1 MNRTRVTPLPRSL
14 DPLPGESLTGFL
26 LRLSYRLA
34 VPPADLMRR
43 TGLSQGST
51 YVSPVLSTALTA
63 AMIEDFSVA
72 TRLSPAE
79 VEALTLRPL
88 ARHFPPVRQALQKAM
103 KLHWLFGK
111 VTRYCPRC
119 LAGDDSL
126 IQRRY
131 GGTWP
136 ALWRL
141 PDVFLCIEHRCFL
154 EHLCPACGQPIT
166 GNKNRRLISRSAAV
180 GLHPAQCR
188 ASVASTSGQ
197 WSRGQFIAIC
207 GARLDQFTPPDAPSQ
222 QHIDLQARILAK
234 LDPHH
239 PAEQS
244 ARYFSELHLLS
255 SLVIA
260 TWPAGNLQALDPT
273 AITTDRVLAERRSG
287 EEASLAA
294 FTSNAPPV
302 EARACAAILLSA
314 DSIHSAPDRSTAMSP
329 LMPTYES
336 GGRRAQRYNTWEF
349 AFKAARQECSPEFQR
364 AAVTILTK
372 YQHTG
377 QKGRRR
383 PHPQADF
390 CAQHVPAFLLDEWA
404 DRYFTGFPG
413 VAPDSLRRS
422 VAVLLVQR
430 VKGGSAPE
438 AAKFL
443 GINQSGKHTGLVTGL
458 TRHLRSL
465 GLLDKFHSAID
476 SLAEELPR
484 TSLINYR
491 RRREAMLDWTL
502 PTDTWHDLLERTPM
516 PRAQRDIA
524 HDDRKRLSCSI
535 YIWAQVTKGEQRFAP
550 CPPGARSDPG
560 RHYLTRGSSTGYTAL
575 KRTLDTHAKHLSA
588 AIDAGHSTG
597 QIAHSLDN

>member
-1 MNRTRVTPLPRSL
+1 MNRTTVTPLPRSL

-34 VPPADLMRR
+34 VPPADLLRR
-43 TGLSQGST
+43 TGLSHGST
-51 YVSPVLSTALTA
+51 YVSPVLSTGLTVE
-63 AMIEDFSVA
+63 MTEDFSAA
-72 TRLSPAE
+72 TRLSLQE

-88 ARHFPPVRQALQKAM
+88 AHRFPPVRQALQKAM

-111 VTRYCPRC
+111 ITRYCPRC

-126 IQRRY
+126 IQQRY
-131 GGTWP
+131 GGTWH

-141 PDVFLCIEHRCFL
+141 PSLFLCVEHRCFL
-154 EHLCPACGQPIT
+154 EHLCPVCGQPIT
-166 GNKNRRLISRSAAV
+166 GNENRRLISRSAAV

-188 ASVASTSGQ
+188 ASVASASGQ

-207 GARLDQFTPPDAPSQ
+207 GARLDRFIPQDAPSQ

-234 LDPHH
+234 LHPRY

-244 ARYFSELHLLS
+244 ARYFTELHLLS

-260 TWPAGNLQALDPT
+260 TWPAGNLEPPDPT
-273 AITTDRVLAERRSG
+273 TMTTDRVLAERRSG
-287 EEASLAA
+287 EEISPAA

-302 EARACAAILLSA
+302 EARACAAILLNA
-314 DSIHSAPDRSTAMSP
+314 DSIHSAPDRPTAMSP
-329 LMPTYES
+329 LMPPS
-336 GGRRAQRYNTWEF
+336 GGRRAQLYNTWEF
-349 AFKAARQECSPEFQR
+349 AFKTARQDCSPEFQR
-364 AAVTILTK
+364 AAATILTK

-383 PHPQADF
+383 PHPQVDF
-390 CAQHVPAFLLDEWA
+390 RPHHVPAFLLDEWA
-404 DRYFTGFPG
+404 VRYFTGFPG
-413 VAPDSLRRS
+413 VALDNLRRS

-430 VKGGSAPE
+430 AKGGSAPE
-438 AAKFL
+438 AAQFL
-443 GINQSGKHTGLVTGL
+443 GITQSGKNTGLVTGL

-484 TSLINYR
+484 TSPINYR
-491 RRREAMLDWTL
+491 RRREAMFDWTL
-502 PTDTWHDLLERTPM
+502 PTDTWHDLLERTSM
-516 PRAQRDIA
+516 PRAKRDIA
-524 HDDRKRLSCSI
+524 NDDRKRMSCSI
-535 YIWAQVTKGEQRFAP
+535 YVWAQVTKGEQRFAP
-550 CPPGARSDPG
+550 CPPAARSDPG
-560 RHYLTRGSSTGYTAL
+560 RHYLTRGSSTGYAAL
-575 KRTLDTHAKHLSA
+575 KHTLDTHAKHLSA